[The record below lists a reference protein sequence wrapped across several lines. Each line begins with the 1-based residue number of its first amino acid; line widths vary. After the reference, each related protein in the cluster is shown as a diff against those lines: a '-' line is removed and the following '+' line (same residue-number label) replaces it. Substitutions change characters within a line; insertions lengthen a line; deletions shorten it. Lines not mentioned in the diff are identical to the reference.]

1 MNIKQ
6 IYLSNLYTQSKSSSQ
21 VCEIMDSKSNLY
33 DKNILDIAENG
44 QVEIFFEIGEEAW
57 ISWKSNMWN
66 THSLVKINL
75 HLQWRNLFVITWSI
89 RNCN

>member
-21 VCEIMDSKSNLY
+21 VCGIMDSKSNLY

-44 QVEIFFEIGEEAW
+44 QVEIFFEIGEEA
-57 ISWKSNMWN
+57 
-66 THSLVKINL
+66 
-75 HLQWRNLFVITWSI
+75 
-89 RNCN
+89 